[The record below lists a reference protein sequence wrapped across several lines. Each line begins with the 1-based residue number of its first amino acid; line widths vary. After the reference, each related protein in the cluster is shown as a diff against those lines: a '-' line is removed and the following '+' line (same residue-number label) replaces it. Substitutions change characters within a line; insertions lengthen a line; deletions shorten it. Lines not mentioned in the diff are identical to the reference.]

1 MEIQAFTANAKAFAI
16 GAVSDLKLDSGSI
29 RRFENVPRHPIS
41 ILMHTDIQPRQFD
54 RTVHYFKMEDL
65 KNGFGSAWLCTHRAF
80 MAGKGKDTNPF
91 RVLVTS
97 NELAR
102 VRTQLREQ
110 RQLSRTKRT

>member
-1 MEIQAFTANAKAFAI
+1 MPKPSPSGQCP
-16 GAVSDLKLDSGSI
+16 DLKLDSGSI